1 MAIAELCLPCMH
13 QPLCPCRIA
22 SQWTQECIAQKTAWP
37 LVALSQ
43 YSSQKQQT
51 TDAKKHTDSG
61 VRLQTSAVMQL
72 CKWYEADQLAPDGVA
87 CGRASSAGAALG
99 MPVAVAVVSARVLAE
114 VEGSKGCHPARLL
127 LTDPSTT
134 LAASV
139 PKSAPRLTCSSPLL
153 VSIHSRSALAGQLP
167 QC

>member
-1 MAIAELCLPCMH
+1 
-13 QPLCPCRIA
+13 
-22 SQWTQECIAQKTAWP
+22 
-37 LVALSQ
+37 
-43 YSSQKQQT
+43 
-51 TDAKKHTDSG
+51 
-61 VRLQTSAVMQL
+61 MQL
-72 CKWYEADQLAPDGVA
+72 CRWYEADQLAPDGVA

-114 VEGSKGCHPARLL
+114 VEGSKGCQPARLL

-153 VSIHSRSALAGQLP
+153 VSIHSRSALAGQLSQWQLRGSLLERAAVRSVSVIVRHSTGSTCIAGNLSKSIRRGILQISAHHCTWSRP
-167 QC
+167 G